1 MAVKENEQA
10 TQLHVL
16 VVEDELLTALEFSAL
31 LSERGCTVVGPA
43 AGVDQAL
50 ALLDDQQPD
59 IAFLD
64 INLGGRLVTPVAAAL
79 SRRGVPFALLTAD
92 PLLAV
97 GERELEEAP
106 ILEKPVSYRSLVAA
120 IGQLAQRS
128 GSRKPSVEG
137 SRSAFM
143 GERSLVIPSL
153 ALLMDNI
160 ADELW
165 FCDASGNL
173 VLANRAGLRNL
184 GLSEL
189 EDVVQP
195 AEAWFSRL
203 EIFDGQH
210 RARAPQ
216 DAPLLRSL
224 KGEVI
229 TDCEE
234 TIRHPRTGRML
245 HREVFSAPIRAGNG
259 EIVGSVAVVRD
270 VTERREAEERVR
282 RLALHDAL
290 TGLPNRTLLHDRLA
304 HAIALARRESTQVA
318 VMIVDLDH
326 FKDVNDTLGHHKGDQ
341 ILCGVARRL
350 SRVIRDSDTLARL
363 GGDEFALV
371 QDQVRVPADAV
382 TLASKILD
390 ALSAPLLLGRQ
401 EVYAPASIGIALF
414 PSNGSDPAELLKN
427 ADLALYRAKN
437 EGRSRFRLFASA
449 MDAEVQARKLLE
461 LELRRAIEH
470 EELVLEYQPQLDLT
484 SGRFVA
490 VEALVRWQHPR
501 RGLVLPGEFIPVAEA
516 SGLIRPLGEWVLHQA
531 CRQSKAWSKK
541 GCSPTVAVNLS
552 PVQLKHSHVGV
563 TVGQALMRTGI
574 DPRQVEFEITE
585 GVLIEKLEQREDSCL
600 LDLTTR
606 GVGLAI
612 DDFGIGYSSLSYLK
626 QLPVTKIKIDR
637 LFVRDMDTKAD
648 ADALVRAMIVL
659 GHNLGKRVVAEGVE
673 TERQLALLRQFGCDD
688 AQGFLIGRPQ
698 SAERIESLLAG

>member
-1 MAVKENEQA
+1 MGEEKEKA
-10 TQLHVL
+10 TQLRVL
-16 VVEDELLTALEFSAL
+16 VVEDELLTALEFEAL
-31 LSERGCTVVGPA
+31 LKERGCTVVGPA
-43 AGVDQAL
+43 AGIDQAL
-50 ALLDDQQPD
+50 ALLDDQEPD
-59 IAFLD
+59 IALLD

-92 PLLAV
+92 PRLAL
-97 GERELEEAP
+97 GERELEGAP

-120 IGQLAQRS
+120 IAQLAQRS
-128 GSRKPSVEG
+128 DRRKPSAED
-137 SRSAFM
+137 SHPAFV

-184 GLSEL
+184 GLAEL

-195 AEAWFSRL
+195 AAAWFSRL
-203 EIFDGQH
+203 EIFEGQN
-210 RARAPQ
+210 RPRAPQ

-234 TIRHPRTGRML
+234 IIRHPKTGRML

-282 RLALHDAL
+282 RLALRDAL

-304 HAIALARRESTQVA
+304 HAIALARRESAEVA
-318 VMIVDLDH
+318 VMILDLDH

-341 ILCGVARRL
+341 LLCAVARRL
-350 SRVIRDSDTLARL
+350 SRVVRDSDTLARL

-371 QDQVRVPADAV
+371 QDQGGAPADAV
-382 TLASKILD
+382 TLASRILD
-390 ALSAPLLLGRQ
+390 ALSAPFDLDGL
-401 EVYAPASIGIALF
+401 EVHAPASIGIALF
-414 PSNGSDPAELLKN
+414 PGNGSDPAELLKN

-437 EGRSRFRLFASA
+437 EGRFRFRLFEPA

-461 LELRRAIEH
+461 LELRRAIER

-490 VEALVRWQHPR
+490 VEALVRWQHPT

-516 SGLIRPLGEWVLHQA
+516 SGLIRALGEWVLHQA
-531 CRQSKAWSKK
+531 CRQGEAWNRK
-541 GCSPTVAVNLS
+541 GCSLTVAVNLS
-552 PVQLKHSHVGV
+552 PAQLKHNHIGP
-563 TVGQALMRTGI
+563 TVGQALTQTGI
-574 DPRQVEFEITE
+574 DPGRLEFEITE
-585 GVLIEKLEQREDSCL
+585 GVLIEKLEQGQDSCL
-600 LDLTTR
+600 LDLTR
-606 GVGLAI
+606 QGVRLAI

-626 QLPVTKIKIDR
+626 QLPVAKIKIDR
-637 LFVRDMDTKAD
+637 SFVRDIDTKAD

-673 TERQLALLRQFGCDD
+673 TERQLALLRQFGCDG
-688 AQGFLIGRPQ
+688 AQGFLLARPQ
-698 SAERIESLLAG
+698 SAEHIESLLAA